1 MNYSIEILSLSQL
14 FSLLEFDT
22 AAIRLQ
28 SGLFHDGIILL
39 AETFKQ
45 LGLERIQPGEIGCE
59 NGTMWENGLSISN
72 FMRTVSEAQA
82 VFLFIDECIISISTD
97 NCRWFDWNGE
107 IRYRRPS
114 YWISGANP
122 DVDIAWFGAD
132 WHMESKRWHSNG
144 QIAASNAKRHRQ
156 RPVLQSNVHRAHDY
170 CKQTY

>member
-114 YWISGANP
+114 Y
-122 DVDIAWFGAD
+122 
-132 WHMESKRWHSNG
+132 
-144 QIAASNAKRHRQ
+144 
-156 RPVLQSNVHRAHDY
+156 
-170 CKQTY
+170 